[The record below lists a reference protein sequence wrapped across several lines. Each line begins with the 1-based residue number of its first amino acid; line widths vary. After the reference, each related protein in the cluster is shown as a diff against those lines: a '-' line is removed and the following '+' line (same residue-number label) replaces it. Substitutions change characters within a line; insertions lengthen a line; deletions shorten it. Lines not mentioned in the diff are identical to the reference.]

1 VFGVF
6 QGPRSPALRRP
17 RRGLARGRRASA
29 GAPLSAFTQLVV
41 RRQDQER
48 PSRAGLALFSFLWV
62 GGLVQPGCSVRGR
75 PAYLLE
81 PQHGAGA
88 SLLYVED
95 GTASFLFVGAAA
107 EAGLGSGEQEGR
119 WRSRW
124 RSRAQPPGRAGSA
137 GQEGRTR
144 SLLTLPTLLA
154 LDPDVALSFMALSG
168 ARVGTQL
175 AFRVNAQGPDRVQLL
190 CSCTG
195 RARSGRRRP
204 RRAGGRSKPRSV
216 KIRMST
222 RISLQQPSR
231 APRRRRAPGPRRSQL
246 STSPPRVS
254 LL

>member
-1 VFGVF
+1 MQRCARGRAARAAAAGVERARPRRGARGDLGCEPVFGVF

-154 LDPDVALSFMALSG
+154 LDPDVALSFLALSG
-168 ARVGTQL
+168 ARVGTQQ
-175 AFRVNAQGPDRVQLL
+175 AFWVNAQGPDRVQLL
-190 CSCTG
+190 CSYQSAFNSFLG
-195 RARSGRRRP
+195 ARE
-204 RRAGGRSKPRSV
+204 RSKSA
-216 KIRMST
+216 
-222 RISLQQPSR
+222 PS
-231 APRRRRAPGPRRSQL
+231 PL
-246 STSPPRVS
+246 RVG
-254 LL
+254 